1 MRLII
6 RARHCHVPRRLRR
19 HSRRP
24 LLRASSLVAPL
35 PPSPVFQPRLPVRL
49 APPPTPL
56 SSPPRSTTF
65 PRGLRY
71 CHRHHLHGELLMCGA
86 RPRLRGVLKALPPPR
101 VRLAVPRVAH
111 MAEEPVVARR
121 PRLMKAEEDDGGATQ
136 RTSDQRPKPVT
147 QDLITSKVY
156 CVLINHIK
164 FLITH
169 RSSRLCVCSCQLQAP
184 PSPPSSQQP
193 CAARAQTS
201 RDHAYSPRGP
211 KK

>member
-1 MRLII
+1 MLRCVPV
-6 RARHCHVPRRLRR
+6 RARYLVPRRIHR
-19 HSRRP
+19 S
-24 LLRASSLVAPL
+24 LLPASSLASRL
-35 PPSPVFQPRLPVRL
+35 CCPRRYLNL
-49 APPPTPL
+49 ACL
-56 SSPPRSTTF
+56 HASPRSQHLSRCLLTL
-65 PRGLRY
+65 PY

-147 QDLITSKVY
+147 QELSTSKVY
-156 CVLINHIK
+156 CVLINHASFIK
-164 FLITH
+164 IMRVLLSAA
-169 RSSRLCVCSCQLQAP
+169 SSP
-184 PSPPSSQQP
+184 YPPSSQQP